1 MLLLVVIVGVA
12 GLVAGCLYARER
24 RRRLTAEAHVEGCR
38 LAARVA
44 IRDRDAAVAER
55 DEWAKHAGE
64 ARGDAENARRDLATA
79 RQDFEIRGRSSGRG
93 RRGRPKAGAGGG
105 RPAPRRPDPVEPV
118 MS

>member
-79 RQDFEIRGRSSGRG
+79 RQDFEIRGRSQGEAVAVG
-93 RRGRPKAGAGGG
+93 QRREREAADLLRDALTLLSP
-105 RPAPRRPDPVEPV
+105 
-118 MS
+118 